1 MDESGQAQPRMPSA
15 EELRVAL
22 QVIMPAKDPQHTTLG
37 NVRAALEQHFQL
49 SPGTLEPKKEDI
61 DPVKFPAAGKYCL
74 GSRAGVL

>member
-22 QVIMPAKDPQHTTLG
+22 QVIMPAKDPEHTTLG
-37 NVRAALEQHFQL
+37 NVRAALEQHVQL
-49 SPGTLEPKKEDI
+49 SPGILEPKKEDI
-61 DPVKFPAAGKYCL
+61 DTMVAGKYCL